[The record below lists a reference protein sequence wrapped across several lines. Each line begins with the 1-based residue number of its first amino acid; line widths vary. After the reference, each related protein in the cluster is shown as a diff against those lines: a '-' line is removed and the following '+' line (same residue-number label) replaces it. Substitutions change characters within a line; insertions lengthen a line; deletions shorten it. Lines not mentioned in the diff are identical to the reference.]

1 MSDGSAE
8 SRDPHQPEMIET
20 ALGPSGGGLPE
31 IPEPSGWDTAY
42 GIDEAV
48 AIAVVPERALIFW
61 ELASIISAGKDED
74 AEFRLIRLHLAGEV
88 PRREDTWSV
97 GAIGRF
103 QDSGVQ
109 PGEQYLYV
117 LARIIENDEVPLMV
131 TNPIKMPVRHVPGVP
146 IDVPTSLDLTRM
158 VIERALK
165 EGGGK

>member
-1 MSDGSAE
+1 MEGKAD
-8 SRDPHQPEMIET
+8 SRDIHQPEMTET
-20 ALGPSGGGLPE
+20 TLGPSGAGLPE

-61 ELASIISAGKDED
+61 ELASMISAGKAEG
-74 AEFRLIRLHLAGEV
+74 AEFRLIRLHLTGEI
-88 PRREDTWSV
+88 PKREDFWTV

-117 LARIIENDEVPLMV
+117 LARMIDNDEVPLMV
-131 TNPIKMPVRHVPGVP
+131 TNPVRMPVRHVPGVP

-158 VIERALK
+158 VMERALK